1 MIEKVV
7 FQKTLSL
14 LEKDMENF
22 IELLKCN
29 AVEAEFEQSKAKK
42 YNITIEEE

>member
-7 FQKTLSL
+7 FQGTLKM
-14 LEKDMENF
+14 LEKDVENF

-29 AVEAEFEQSKAKK
+29 ALEAEFESAKAKN
-42 YNITIEEE
+42 YTITIEED